1 MSSLTVACV
10 LAKPGYGREWV
21 RRLERMVRA
30 NLTVPHRFVCLT
42 DDDGGLTC
50 RTKRLPAGLRFGSGW
65 WAKLALFQRGL
76 FEGRVLYLDL
86 DSLVLG
92 DLDFVTK
99 FDGDF
104 AILRD
109 FYRPD
114 GYGSGVMLWNK
125 PHPHVWDDWIAA
137 GAPQHPL
144 GDQGWMEQALPN
156 AYRLQDEFPG
166 KFVSYKV
173 HCAERDQ
180 APEGAAVLS
189 FHGEP
194 KNADFPPEH
203 WVSKTWRGEMR
214 QAA

>member
-1 MSSLTVACV
+1 MNLTVACV

-21 RRLERMVRA
+21 KRLERMVRA

-42 DDDGGLTC
+42 DNDEGLAC
-50 RTKRLPAGLRFGSGW
+50 RTKMLTPGLRFGCGW
-65 WAKLALFQRGL
+65 WGKLAMFQSGM

-86 DSLVLG
+86 DSLILG
-92 DLDFVTK
+92 NLDFITK

-114 GYGSGVMLWNK
+114 GYGSGVMLWTK
-125 PHPHVWDDWIAA
+125 PQPHVWEDWLDA

-144 GDQGWMEQALPN
+144 GDQGWMEQAVPN
-156 AYRLQDEFPG
+156 AVRLQDEFPG

-173 HCAERDQ
+173 HCAERD
-180 APEGAAVLS
+180 APPEGAAVLS
-189 FHGEP
+189 FHGHP
-194 KNADFPPEH
+194 KNTDFPADH
-203 WVSKTWRGEMR
+203 WVSKTWRGEQRM
-214 QAA
+214 AA